1 MIRNFSGHFT
11 GFLVRKS
18 AGLIPKT
25 VLEKKHKK
33 FKKTTFLLSQMKLD
47 SITRLDTNGE
57 NRHTGP
63 DTYDQR
69 CNTRSYGRG
78 RSAIC

>member
-1 MIRNFSGHFT
+1 M
-11 GFLVRKS
+11 
-18 AGLIPKT
+18 
-25 VLEKKHKK
+25 
-33 FKKTTFLLSQMKLD
+33 FLLSQMKWD
-47 SITRLDTNGE
+47 IITRLTINGE

-69 CNTRSYGRG
+69 CSARSYGRG